1 MHVKT
6 LAVAL
11 AAATWSVTGLA
22 ATSYS
27 DGFPSPSSSVV
38 ASVGHSGPNVE
49 YFWSA
54 AMGHQVSQTFAG
66 TGVFNAVS
74 LELNIL
80 VSKNVLAPGNSVQW
94 DVFVNGIDVG
104 DWSWSDASGTGYM
117 HQTYGFAPIAGDTY
131 TVLMAVKNTVPDGAG
146 SIALN
151 YDSTM
156 TISAV
161 PEPETYAMM
170 LAGLGLLGAAAR
182 RRADPRT

>member
-1 MHVKT
+1 MNKKPLV
-6 LAVAL
+6 VAL
-11 AAATWSVTGLA
+11 AAAVWSAAGLA

-27 DGFPSPSSSVV
+27 DGFPSPSSSVT

-49 YFWSA
+49 YFWSSA
-54 AMGHQVSQTFAG
+54 LGHQVSQTYAG

-80 VSKNVLAPGNSVQW
+80 VSKNVLHAGNSVQW

-104 DWSWSDASGTGYM
+104 DWAWKDTDGTGYM

-131 TVLMAVKNTVPDGAG
+131 TILMAVKNVVPDGDG

-156 TISAV
+156 TIAAV

-182 RRADPRT
+182 RRARAA